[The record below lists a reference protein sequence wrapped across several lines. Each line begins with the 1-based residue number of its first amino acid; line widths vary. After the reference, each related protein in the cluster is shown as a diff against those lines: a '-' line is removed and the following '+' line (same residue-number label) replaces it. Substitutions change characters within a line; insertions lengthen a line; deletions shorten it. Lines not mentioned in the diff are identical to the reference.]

1 MIQANELRVGNWI
14 KDRGG
19 KMWQIDCWES
29 HDKVASKPPY
39 LGVLNEIPMFGH
51 PYTEEIP
58 YLQPVDLTIQL
69 LINSGFRQIDKYTF
83 VKKNIFIH
91 HRKSGFKYGKL
102 IVSSMHQLQNLYF
115 ALTQKEL

>member
-1 MIQANELRVGNWI
+1 MIQANELRIGNWI
-14 KDRGG
+14 MDRGG
-19 KMWQIDCWES
+19 KMWQIDCWEYA
-29 HDKVASKPPY
+29 DKVASKPIEVIY
-39 LGVLNEIPMFGH
+39 NGIKSQGH

-58 YLQPVDLTIQL
+58 YLQPVQLTIQL
-69 LINSGFRQIDKYTF
+69 LINSGFKQIDKYTF

-102 IVSSMHQLQNLYF
+102 IVTSMHQLQNLYF